1 MDPLVAIVGRPN
13 VGKSTLFNRLAQTRS
28 AIVEELSGVT
38 RDRLY
43 SRAYWNGRE
52 FVLIDTGGIVP
63 GSTDKIEES
72 IKMQAE
78 AAIQEADVIL
88 LVMDVRAGVNSMDIE
103 IAQLLRKAKKPVI
116 LVANKAETMDLHI
129 QAGEFYQLGLG
140 EPIAVSAAHGMNTG
154 DLLDAIVER
163 MPSPGEEVDL
173 PEDDSIIKVAFAGRP
188 NVGKSSLVNFLLG
201 QERMI
206 VTDIPGTTRDAVD
219 SFKVVGEDKYIFID
233 TAGIRRKSKV
243 FESVEYYSVL
253 RSFRAIER
261 SDIVVMVIDSVEE
274 VTEQDKRIVGYA
286 HEKGKG
292 IVIAVNKWDLIEKD
306 EQTYK
311 DFLENIRKELAFIS
325 YAPAIFV
332 SALTGQRAQKILD
345 LVKEASEKRKTRIS
359 TGILN
364 NLIREAVAVS
374 PPPSSKGKMLKI
386 YYATQVGDKPP
397 TFIMFVNNPKLVH
410 FSYKRYLENQ
420 LRETF
425 DFTGTP
431 IRIFFRERKEKDS

>member
-63 GSTDKIEES
+63 GTTDKIEES
-72 IKMQAE
+72 IKIQAE
-78 AAIQEADVIL
+78 AAIQESDVIL
-88 LVMDVRAGVNSMDIE
+88 LVVDVRSGANSMDIE
-103 IAQLLRKAKKPVI
+103 IAQLLRKTKKPVI

-140 EPIAVSAAHGMNTG
+140 EPIAVSAAHGLNTG
-154 DLLDAIVER
+154 DLLDVIVER
-163 MPSPGEEVDL
+163 MPKREEAEL
-173 PEDDSIIKVAFAGRP
+173 PDDESIIKVAFAGRP

-274 VTEQDKRIVGYA
+274 VTEQDKRIAGYA

-292 IVIAVNKWDLIEKD
+292 IVIAVNKWDLIDKD
-306 EQTYK
+306 DRTHKQ
-311 DFLENIRKELAFIS
+311 FLENIRKELVFIS
-325 YAPAIFV
+325 YAPAVFV
-332 SALTGQRAQKILD
+332 SALTGQRVQNILD
-345 LVKEASEKRKTRIS
+345 LVKEVSEKRKTRIS

-431 IRIFFRERKEKDS
+431 IRIFFRERKGS

>member
-63 GSTDKIEES
+63 GTTDKIEGS
-72 IKMQAE
+72 IKIQAE
-78 AAIQEADVIL
+78 AAIQESDVIL
-88 LVMDVRAGVNSMDIE
+88 LVVDVRSGANSMDIE
-103 IAQLLRKAKKPVI
+103 IAQLLRKTKKPVI

-140 EPIAVSAAHGMNTG
+140 EPIAVSAAHGLNTG

-163 MPSPGEEVDL
+163 MPKREEAEL
-173 PEDDSIIKVAFAGRP
+173 PDDESIIKVAFAGRP

-274 VTEQDKRIVGYA
+274 VTEQDKRIAGYA

-292 IVIAVNKWDLIEKD
+292 IVIAVNKWDLIDKD
-306 EQTYK
+306 NRTHKQ
-311 DFLENIRKELAFIS
+311 FLENIRKELVFIS
-325 YAPAIFV
+325 YAPAVFV
-332 SALTGQRAQKILD
+332 SALTGQRVQNILD
-345 LVKEASEKRKTRIS
+345 LVKEVSEKRKTRIS

-420 LRETF
+420 LREAF

-431 IRIFFRERKEKDS
+431 IRIFFRERKGS

>member
-63 GSTDKIEES
+63 GTTDKIEES

-78 AAIQEADVIL
+78 AAIQESDVIL
-88 LVMDVRAGVNSMDIE
+88 LVVDVRAGVHTMDIE
-103 IAQLLRKAKKPVI
+103 IAQLLRKTKKPVI
-116 LVANKAETMDLHI
+116 LVANKAETMDLHV
-129 QAGEFYQLGLG
+129 QAGEFYRLGLG
-140 EPIAVSAAHGMNTG
+140 EPVAVSAAHGMNTG
-154 DLLDAIVER
+154 DLLDAIVEK
-163 MPSPGEEVDL
+163 MPPPGEGGEL
-173 PEDDSIIKVAFAGRP
+173 SEDENLIRIAFAGRP
-188 NVGKSSLVNFLLG
+188 NVGKSSLVNYLLG

-219 SFKVVGEDKYIFID
+219 SLKVVGEDKYVFID
-233 TAGIRRKSKV
+233 TAGIRRKSRIT
-243 FESVEYYSVL
+243 ESVEYYSVL

-261 SDIVVMVIDSVEE
+261 SDIVVMVIDASEE
-274 VTEQDKRIVGYA
+274 VTEQDKRIAGYG

-292 IVIAVNKWDLIEKD
+292 MVIAVNKWDLIEKD
-306 EQTYK
+306 DRTHK
-311 DFLENIRKELAFIS
+311 KFLENLRRELAFLS
-325 YAPAIFV
+325 YAPVVFV
-332 SALTGQRAQKILD
+332 SALTGQRAQKVLD
-345 LVKEASEKRKTRIS
+345 LAKEVSEKRKTRIPTS
-359 TGILN
+359 ILN

-374 PPPSSKGKMLKI
+374 PPPSTRGRVLKI
-386 YYATQVGDKPP
+386 YYATQVGEEPP
-397 TFIMFVNNPKLVH
+397 AFVMFVNDPKLVH

-420 LRETF
+420 LRDAF

-431 IRIFFRERKEKDS
+431 MRIFFRERKGS

>member
-63 GSTDKIEES
+63 GTTDKIEES
-72 IKMQAE
+72 IKIQAE
-78 AAIQEADVIL
+78 AAIQESDVIL
-88 LVMDVRAGVNSMDIE
+88 LVVDVRSGANSMDIE
-103 IAQLLRKAKKPVI
+103 IAQLLRKTKKPVI

-140 EPIAVSAAHGMNTG
+140 EPIAVSAAHGLNTG

-163 MPSPGEEVDL
+163 MPKREEAEL
-173 PEDDSIIKVAFAGRP
+173 PDDESLIKVAFAGRP

-274 VTEQDKRIVGYA
+274 VTEQDKRIAGYA

-292 IVIAVNKWDLIEKD
+292 IVIAVNKWDLIDKD
-306 EQTYK
+306 DRTHKQ
-311 DFLENIRKELAFIS
+311 FLENIRKELVFIS
-325 YAPAIFV
+325 YAPAVFV
-332 SALTGQRAQKILD
+332 SALTGQRVQNILD
-345 LVKEASEKRKTRIS
+345 LVKEVSEKRKTRIS

-420 LRETF
+420 LREAF

-431 IRIFFRERKEKDS
+431 IRIFFRERKGS

>member
-63 GSTDKIEES
+63 GTTDKIEES
-72 IKMQAE
+72 IKIQAE
-78 AAIQEADVIL
+78 AAIQESDVIL
-88 LVMDVRAGVNSMDIE
+88 LVVDVRSGANSMDIE
-103 IAQLLRKAKKPVI
+103 IAQLLRKTKKPVI

-140 EPIAVSAAHGMNTG
+140 EPIAVSAAHGLNTG

-163 MPSPGEEVDL
+163 MPKREEAEL
-173 PEDDSIIKVAFAGRP
+173 PDDESIIKVAFAGRP

-253 RSFRAIER
+253 RAFRAIEK

-274 VTEQDKRIVGYA
+274 VTEQDKRIAGYA

-292 IVIAVNKWDLIEKD
+292 IVIAVNKWDLIDKD
-306 EQTYK
+306 NRTHKQ
-311 DFLENIRKELAFIS
+311 FLENIRKELVFIS
-325 YAPAIFV
+325 YAPAVFV
-332 SALTGQRAQKILD
+332 SALTGQRVQNILD
-345 LVKEASEKRKTRIS
+345 LVKEVSEKRKTRIS

-420 LRETF
+420 LREAF

-431 IRIFFRERKEKDS
+431 IRIFFRERKGS

>member
-63 GSTDKIEES
+63 GTTDKIEES
-72 IKMQAE
+72 IKIQAE
-78 AAIQEADVIL
+78 AAIQESDVIL
-88 LVMDVRAGVNSMDIE
+88 LVVDVRSGANSMDIE
-103 IAQLLRKAKKPVI
+103 IAQLLRKTKKPVI

-140 EPIAVSAAHGMNTG
+140 EPIAVSAAHGLNTG

-163 MPSPGEEVDL
+163 MPKREEAEL
-173 PEDDSIIKVAFAGRP
+173 PDDESIIKVAFAGRP

-274 VTEQDKRIVGYA
+274 VTEQDKRIAGYA

-292 IVIAVNKWDLIEKD
+292 IVIAVNKWDLIDKD
-306 EQTYK
+306 DRTHKQ
-311 DFLENIRKELAFIS
+311 FLENIRKELVFIS
-325 YAPAIFV
+325 YAPAVFV
-332 SALTGQRAQKILD
+332 SALTGQRVQNILD
-345 LVKEASEKRKTRIS
+345 LVKEVSEKRKTRIS

-431 IRIFFRERKEKDS
+431 IRIFFRERKGS

>member
-63 GSTDKIEES
+63 GTTDKIEES

-78 AAIQEADVIL
+78 AAIQESDVIL
-88 LVMDVRAGVNSMDIE
+88 LVVDVRAGVHTMDIE
-103 IAQLLRKAKKPVI
+103 IAQLLRKTKKPVI
-116 LVANKAETMDLHI
+116 LVANKAETMDLHV
-129 QAGEFYQLGLG
+129 QAGEFYRLGLG
-140 EPIAVSAAHGMNTG
+140 EPVAVSAAHGMNTG
-154 DLLDAIVER
+154 DLLDAIVEK
-163 MPSPGEEVDL
+163 MPPPGEGGEL
-173 PEDDSIIKVAFAGRP
+173 SEDENLIRIAFAGRP
-188 NVGKSSLVNFLLG
+188 NVGKSSLVNYLLG
-201 QERMI
+201 QKRMI

-219 SFKVVGEDKYIFID
+219 SLKVVGEDKYVFID
-233 TAGIRRKSKV
+233 TAGIRRKSRIT
-243 FESVEYYSVL
+243 ESVEYYSVL

-261 SDIVVMVIDSVEE
+261 SDIVVMVIDASEE
-274 VTEQDKRIVGYA
+274 VTEQDKRIAGYG

-292 IVIAVNKWDLIEKD
+292 MVIAVNKWDLIEKD
-306 EQTYK
+306 DRTHK
-311 DFLENIRKELAFIS
+311 KFLENLRRELAFLS
-325 YAPAIFV
+325 YAPVVFV
-332 SALTGQRAQKILD
+332 SALTGQRAQKVLD
-345 LVKEASEKRKTRIS
+345 LAKEVSEKRKTRIPTS
-359 TGILN
+359 ILN

-374 PPPSSKGKMLKI
+374 PPPSTRGRVLKI
-386 YYATQVGDKPP
+386 YYATQVGEEPP
-397 TFIMFVNNPKLVH
+397 AFVMFVNDPKLVH

-420 LRETF
+420 LRDAF

-431 IRIFFRERKEKDS
+431 MRIFFRERKGS

>member
-63 GSTDKIEES
+63 GTTDKIEGS
-72 IKMQAE
+72 IKIQAE
-78 AAIQEADVIL
+78 AAIQESDVIL
-88 LVMDVRAGVNSMDIE
+88 LVVDVRSGANSMDIE
-103 IAQLLRKAKKPVI
+103 IAQLLRKTKKPVI

-140 EPIAVSAAHGMNTG
+140 EPIAVSAAHGLNTG

-163 MPSPGEEVDL
+163 MPKREEAEL
-173 PEDDSIIKVAFAGRP
+173 PDDESIIKVAFAGRP

-253 RSFRAIER
+253 RAFRAIEK

-274 VTEQDKRIVGYA
+274 VTEQDKRIAGYA

-292 IVIAVNKWDLIEKD
+292 IVIAVNKWDLIDKD
-306 EQTYK
+306 DRTHKQ
-311 DFLENIRKELAFIS
+311 FLENIRKELVFIS
-325 YAPAIFV
+325 YAPAVFV
-332 SALTGQRAQKILD
+332 SALTGQRVQNILD
-345 LVKEASEKRKTRIS
+345 LVKEVSEKRKTRIS

-420 LRETF
+420 LREAF

-431 IRIFFRERKEKDS
+431 IRIFFRERKGS

>member
-1 MDPLVAIVGRPN
+1 MDPIVAIVGRPN

-63 GSTDKIEES
+63 GTTDKIEES

-78 AAIQEADVIL
+78 AAIRESDVIL
-88 LVMDVRAGVNSMDIE
+88 LVVDVRAGVHTMDIE
-103 IAQLLRKAKKPVI
+103 IAQLLRKTKKPVI
-116 LVANKAETMDLHI
+116 LVANKAETMDLHV
-129 QAGEFYQLGLG
+129 QAGEFYRLGLG
-140 EPIAVSAAHGMNTG
+140 EPVAVSAAHGMNTG
-154 DLLDAIVER
+154 DLLDAVVGK
-163 MPSPGEEVDL
+163 MPPPGEEGEL
-173 PEDDSIIKVAFAGRP
+173 SEDENLIKIAFAGRP
-188 NVGKSSLVNFLLG
+188 NAGKSSLVNYLLG

-219 SFKVVGEDKYIFID
+219 SLKVVGEDKYLFID
-233 TAGIRRKSKV
+233 TAGIRRKSRIT
-243 FESVEYYSVL
+243 ESVEYYSVL

-261 SDIVVMVIDSVEE
+261 SDIVVVVIDASEE
-274 VTEQDKRIVGYA
+274 VTEQDKRIAGYG

-306 EQTYK
+306 DRTHK
-311 DFLENIRKELAFIS
+311 KFLENLRRELAFLS
-325 YAPAIFV
+325 YAPVVFV
-332 SALTGQRAQKILD
+332 SALTGQRVQKVLD
-345 LVKEASEKRKTRIS
+345 LAKEVSEKRKTRIPTS
-359 TGILN
+359 VLN

-374 PPPSSKGKMLKI
+374 PPPSTRGKVLKI
-386 YYATQVGDKPP
+386 YYATQVGDEPP
-397 TFIMFVNNPKLVH
+397 TFVMFVNQPKLVH

-431 IRIFFRERKEKDS
+431 IRIFFRERKGR

>member
-63 GSTDKIEES
+63 GTTDKIEES
-72 IKMQAE
+72 IKIQAE
-78 AAIQEADVIL
+78 AAIQESDVIL
-88 LVMDVRAGVNSMDIE
+88 LVVDVRSGANSMDIE
-103 IAQLLRKAKKPVI
+103 IAQLLRKTKKPVI

-140 EPIAVSAAHGMNTG
+140 EPIAVSAAHGLNTG

-163 MPSPGEEVDL
+163 MPKREEAEL
-173 PEDDSIIKVAFAGRP
+173 PDDESIIKVAFAGRP

-253 RSFRAIER
+253 RAFRAIEK

-274 VTEQDKRIVGYA
+274 VTEQDKRIAGYA

-292 IVIAVNKWDLIEKD
+292 IVIAVNKWDLVDKD
-306 EQTYK
+306 NRTHKQ
-311 DFLENIRKELAFIS
+311 FLENIRKELVFIS
-325 YAPAIFV
+325 YAPAVFV
-332 SALTGQRAQKILD
+332 SALTGQRVQNILD
-345 LVKEASEKRKTRIS
+345 LVKEVSEKRKTRIS

-420 LRETF
+420 LREAF

-431 IRIFFRERKEKDS
+431 IRIFFRERKGS